1 MNLLADFVALFYP
14 QVCAACGGELLQGE
28 QHICINCI
36 LSLPYTGFAAQNPN
50 PTQQAFWGRI
60 ELQAATSFLYFR
72 QGNRTQ
78 KMMHR
83 IKYKGDKELA
93 QYIGGLMGDELKTLS
108 SFKTIDAIIPVPM
121 HKAKQRKRG
130 FNQSEWFAK
139 GLAKKLELPVI
150 TNTLLKTTATQSQT
164 RKSRWQRWL
173 NADEKYTVQNAT
185 TISGKHILLV
195 DDILT
200 TGATL
205 EACAQ
210 TLQANAQCSISIA
223 TMAITQ

>member
-1 MNLLADFVALFYP
+1 
-14 QVCAACGGELLQGE
+14 
-28 QHICINCI
+28 
-36 LSLPYTGFAAQNPN
+36 
-50 PTQQAFWGRI
+50 
-60 ELQAATSFLYFR
+60 
-72 QGNRTQ
+72 
-78 KMMHR
+78 MMHS
-83 IKYKGDKELA
+83 IKYKGNKELA

-108 SFKTIDAIIPVPM
+108 TFKTVDAIIPVPM

-139 GLAKKLELPVI
+139 GLAQKLNVPVI
-150 TNTLLKTTATQSQT
+150 TNVLLKTTATQSQT

-173 NADEKYTVQNAT
+173 NAGEKYAVQNPAS
-185 TISGKHILLV
+185 IAGKHILLV

-205 EACAQ
+205 EACGQ
-210 TLQANAQCSISIA
+210 TLQTATNCTLSIA

>member
-1 MNLLADFVALFYP
+1 VNLLADFVALFYP

-28 QHICINCI
+28 EHICINCI
-36 LSLPYTGFAAQNPN
+36 LSLPYTGFAQQNPN

-60 ELQAATSFLYFR
+60 ELQTATSFLYFR

-93 QYIGGLMGDELKTLS
+93 QYIGGLMGDELKSTKL
-108 SFKTIDAIIPVPM
+108 FEEVDCIIPVPM

-139 GLAKKLELPVI
+139 GLAQKLNIPVI
-150 TNTLLKTTATQSQT
+150 TDVLLKTTATQSQT

-173 NADEKYTVQNAT
+173 NAGERYAVQNPAS
-185 TISGKHILLV
+185 IAGKNILLV

-205 EACAQ
+205 EACGQ
-210 TLQANAQCSISIA
+210 TLQTATNCTLSIA